1 MSIDFYLERA
11 DQARLMEVLG
21 TIPAL
26 ADQLAVTVTRQAR
39 IQKSGLGKP
48 RRQKPG
54 SRMPF
59 HIGASEAADELHNA
73 LVTWVRHT
81 CEHRQIHYRE
91 GGDLISLAR
100 WLRRNMIQLALTEG
114 SEEAYIDIRDRID
127 ECHRQIDLPPD
138 DEVHIDQT
146 RIKEA
151 NRQVLTAGQVE
162 KIAHRLGS
170 LGQGLNKRRV
180 ETLASSGRLRHCA
193 KDGDVKFYRLG
204 DVLDAHHR
212 RGRDTAK
219 KSEVSG

>member
-1 MSIDFYLERA
+1 MSIDFYLDRA
-11 DQARLMEVLG
+11 EQTRLTEALG
-21 TIPAL
+21 TIPTL

-39 IQKSGLGKP
+39 IQKSNMGKP

-59 HIGASEAADELHNA
+59 HIGASEAADQLHTTLA
-73 LVTWVRHT
+73 TWVRHT
-81 CEHRQIHYRE
+81 CEHRQIHYRD
-91 GGDLISLAR
+91 GNDLISLAR

-114 SEEAYIDIRDRID
+114 STEAFIDIRDRID
-127 ECHRQIDLPPD
+127 ECQRQVDLPPD

-146 RIKEA
+146 RIREA

-162 KIAHRLGS
+162 KIAHRLGA

-180 ETLASSGRLRHCA
+180 ETLARNGRLRPCA
-193 KDGDVKFYRLG
+193 IDGDVRFYRLG

-212 RGRDTAK
+212 KRERATP
-219 KSEVSG
+219 

>member
-1 MSIDFYLERA
+1 MSIDFYLDRA
-11 DQARLMEVLG
+11 SQARLIEALG
-21 TIPAL
+21 TIPTL

-39 IQKSGLGKP
+39 IQKSNMGKP

-59 HIGASEAADELHNA
+59 HIGASEAADQLHTTLA
-73 LVTWVRHT
+73 TWVRHT
-81 CEHRQIHYRE
+81 CEHRQIHYRD
-91 GGDLISLAR
+91 GNDLISLAR

-114 SEEAYIDIRDRID
+114 STEAFIDIRDRID
-127 ECHRQIDLPPD
+127 ECQRQVDLPPD

-146 RIKEA
+146 RIREA

-162 KIAHRLGS
+162 KIAHRLGA

-180 ETLASSGRLRHCA
+180 ETLARNGRLRPCA
-193 KDGDVKFYRLG
+193 IDGDVRFYRLG

-212 RGRDTAK
+212 KRERATP
-219 KSEVSG
+219 

>member
-1 MSIDFYLERA
+1 MSIDFYLDRA
-11 DQARLMEVLG
+11 NQTRLTEALG

-39 IQKSGLGKP
+39 IQKSNMGKP

-59 HIGASEAADELHNA
+59 HIGASEAADQLHTTLA
-73 LVTWVRHT
+73 TWVRHT
-81 CEHRQIHYRE
+81 CEHRQIHYRD
-91 GGDLISLAR
+91 GNDLISLAR

-114 SEEAYIDIRDRID
+114 STEAFIDIRNRID
-127 ECHRQIDLPPD
+127 ECQRQVDLPPD

-146 RIKEA
+146 RIREA

-180 ETLASSGRLRHCA
+180 ETLARNGRLRPCA
-193 KDGDVKFYRLG
+193 VDGDVRFYRLG

-212 RGRDTAK
+212 KRERVTP
-219 KSEVSG
+219 

>member
-1 MSIDFYLERA
+1 MSIDFYLDRA
-11 DQARLMEVLG
+11 SQTRLTEALG
-21 TIPAL
+21 TIPTL

-59 HIGASEAADELHNA
+59 HIGASEAADQLHTT

-81 CEHRQIHYRE
+81 CDNRHIHYRE
-91 GGDLISLAR
+91 GDDLISLAR

-114 SEEAYIDIRDRID
+114 STEAYIDIRDRID
-127 ECHRQIDLPPD
+127 ECQRQVDLPPD
-138 DEVHIDQT
+138 DEVHIDSE
-146 RIKEA
+146 RIREA

-162 KIAHRLGS
+162 KIAHRLGA
-170 LGQGLNKRRV
+170 LGEGLNKKRV
-180 ETLASSGRLRHCA
+180 ETLVRQRKLRPCA
-193 KDGDVKFYRLG
+193 MDGDVRFYRLG

-212 RGRDTAK
+212 KRENVKA
-219 KSEVSG
+219 